1 MAAKSSTKTQTPP
14 EPADTQ
20 AKLREMVDELGSLEK
35 ELSPFA
41 GKIKR
46 IDALRTSIRGEYA
59 TQPAGESF
67 TVEGAKFAVAIGARG
82 HQTIVDVKA
91 LYKAIRT
98 AAFLEIVTVTQ
109 KALAAVGAGVAAAVT
124 REEQTGPRTLKIFE
138 RAG

>member
-1 MAAKSSTKTQTPP
+1 MAAPSKTKISTPA
-14 EPADTQ
+14 PADPQ

-35 ELSPFA
+35 ELSPFS

-46 IDALRTSIRGEYA
+46 VDALRASIRGEYA
-59 TQPAGESF
+59 NHPAGEAY
-67 TVEGAKFAVAIGARG
+67 TVEGARFAVSIGARG

-109 KALAAVGAGVAAAVT
+109 KALATVGAGVAAACT
-124 REEQTGPRTLKIFE
+124 KEEQTGPRTLKIFE